1 MSPSGSEGR
10 PDLEARVQELEVLTA
25 FQERLLAQVQG
36 EVVAFTR
43 RVERLEL
50 ELKRLKESRH
60 ADQEPFDE
68 ENDERVPTGG

>member
-10 PDLEARVQELEVLTA
+10 SDLEARVQELEVLTG

-50 ELKRLKESRH
+50 ELKRLKEARH
-60 ADQEPFDE
+60 TDQEPFDE